1 MAQLV
6 ERLVRNEKA
15 SGSNPLISTKKIR
28 RNSRLIFL
36 SIIVRTAEVSAVRAT
51 SVYTTPFI
59 TSAFLLV
66 RGSPCALRKNPL
78 IFLSI
83 IVRTAELS
91 ALTLASSLF
100 RRDAPYVQRHTYNH
114 LQPLF
119 YLPALNLMKKN

>member
-36 SIIVRTAEVSAVRAT
+36 SIIVRTAEVSA
-51 SVYTTPFI
+51 
-59 TSAFLLV
+59 
-66 RGSPCALRKNPL
+66 
-78 IFLSI
+78 
-83 IVRTAELS
+83 
-91 ALTLASSLF
+91 LTLASSLF

-119 YLPALNLMKKN
+119 YLPALNLMKKTHFCAIK